1 MKLVLSDHSTIEV
14 TPAMVRSLCRATL
27 VPGTTDSWRPSTEA
41 DLIRWGLL
49 ANDSRGT
56 PVLTA
61 RAMEVRERVSD
72 ESPGTEG
79 SGGRASIDPEPGME
93 GVGRPASAL
102 NGVPSRR

>member
-27 VPGTTDSWRPSTEA
+27 VPGTTDSWRPGPAAPSTEA

-72 ESPGTEG
+72 ESPERKAPAAGPRSTLSRG
-79 SGGRASIDPEPGME
+79 WRAWA
-93 GVGRPASAL
+93 VRPR
-102 NGVPSRR
+102 P